1 MSTQQQHLVK
11 TGHVKETN
19 DKSSA
24 AVTLKT
30 SIFELLRSKVLIRS
44 LIYTRY
50 RNGDNTTPPCRT
62 LKYTE
67 NHLDCFLLTTT

>member
-24 AVTLKT
+24 
-30 SIFELLRSKVLIRS
+30 SEGQF
-44 LIYTRY
+44 LIYIE
-50 RNGDNTTPPCRT
+50 TTDVWTVKPQKIWFILMRS
-62 LKYTE
+62 
-67 NHLDCFLLTTT
+67 